1 MILTSDVPVGSASG
15 HGARTLIIGLALAL
29 AACDGSNPIGP
40 SNQPE
45 VANNPDNFQFQAS
58 NLVRTTQTLTYSW
71 TNTADIANVDQSGRI
86 DSGEA
91 TLILRDASGHE
102 VYSRTLTS
110 TGTFKSSSGTAG
122 SWRIE
127 VRLTEVTG
135 TLNFRVQ
142 RGT

>member
-1 MILTSDVPVGSASG
+1 MILILGF
-15 HGARTLIIGLALAL
+15 TLSFAL
-29 AACDGSNPIGP
+29 AACGDGNPIGP

-45 VANNPDNFQFQAS
+45 VGNNPDNFQFQAS
-58 NLVRTTQTLTYSW
+58 NLVRTAQTLIYTW
-71 TNTADIANVDQSGRI
+71 TNTASVANVDQSGRI

-91 TLILRDASGHE
+91 TLSLRDASGQE

-127 VRLTEVTG
+127 VRLTGVTG
-135 TLNFRVQ
+135 TVNFRVQ

>member
-1 MILTSDVPVGSASG
+1 MILILGF
-15 HGARTLIIGLALAL
+15 TLSFAL
-29 AACDGSNPIGP
+29 AACGDGNPIGP

-45 VANNPDNFQFQAS
+45 VGNNPDNFQFQAS
-58 NLVRTTQTLTYSW
+58 NLVRTTQTLIYTW
-71 TNTADIANVDQSGRI
+71 TNTASVANVDQSGRI

-91 TLILRDASGHE
+91 TLSLRDASGQE

-122 SWRIE
+122 PWRIE
-127 VRLTEVTG
+127 LRLTGVTG
-135 TLNFRVQ
+135 TVNLRVQ

>member
-1 MILTSDVPVGSASG
+1 VRRRQPDRPVEPA
-15 HGARTLIIGLALAL
+15 
-29 AACDGSNPIGP
+29 
-40 SNQPE
+40 E
-45 VANNPDNFQFQAS
+45 VGNNPDNFQFQAS
-58 NLVRTTQTLTYSW
+58 NLVRTTQTLTYTW
-71 TNTADIANVDQSGRI
+71 TNTASAANVDQSGRI

-91 TLILRDASGHE
+91 TLSLRDASGQE

-122 SWRIE
+122 SWRLE

>member
-1 MILTSDVPVGSASG
+1 MILILGF
-15 HGARTLIIGLALAL
+15 TLSFAL
-29 AACDGSNPIGP
+29 AACGDGNPIGP

-45 VANNPDNFQFQAS
+45 VGNNPDNFQFQAS
-58 NLVRTTQTLTYSW
+58 NLVRTTQTLIYTW
-71 TNTADIANVDQSGRI
+71 TNTASVANVDQSGRI

-91 TLILRDASGHE
+91 TLSLHDASGQN

-122 SWRIE
+122 SWRLE
-127 VRLTEVTG
+127 VRLTGVTG

>member
-1 MILTSDVPVGSASG
+1 MILILGF
-15 HGARTLIIGLALAL
+15 TLSLAL
-29 AACDGSNPIGP
+29 AACGDGNPIGP

-45 VANNPDNFQFQAS
+45 VGNNPDNFQFQAS
-58 NLVRTTQTLTYSW
+58 NLVRTTQTLIYTW
-71 TNTADIANVDQSGRI
+71 TNTASVANVDQSGRI

-91 TLILRDASGHE
+91 TLSLRDASGQE

-122 SWRIE
+122 SWRLE
-127 VRLTEVTG
+127 VRLTGVTG

>member
-1 MILTSDVPVGSASG
+1 MILILGF
-15 HGARTLIIGLALAL
+15 TLSFAL
-29 AACDGSNPIGP
+29 AACGDGNPIGP

-45 VANNPDNFQFQAS
+45 VGNNPDNFQFQAS
-58 NLVRTTQTLTYSW
+58 NLVRTTQTLIYTW
-71 TNTADIANVDQSGRI
+71 TNTASVANVDQSGRI

-91 TLILRDASGHE
+91 TLSLRDASGQE
-102 VYSRTLTS
+102 VYGRTLTS

-122 SWRIE
+122 SWRLE
-127 VRLTEVTG
+127 VRLTGVTG

>member
-1 MILTSDVPVGSASG
+1 MILILGF
-15 HGARTLIIGLALAL
+15 TLSFAL
-29 AACDGSNPIGP
+29 AACGDGNPIGP

-45 VANNPDNFQFQAS
+45 VGNNPDNFQFQAS
-58 NLVRTTQTLTYSW
+58 NLVRTTQTLIYTW
-71 TNTADIANVDQSGRI
+71 TNTASVANVDQSGRI

-91 TLILRDASGHE
+91 TLSLRDASGQE

-122 SWRIE
+122 SWRLE
-127 VRLTEVTG
+127 VRLTGVTG

>member
-1 MILTSDVPVGSASG
+1 MI
-15 HGARTLIIGLALAL
+15 LIIGFTLSFAL
-29 AACDGSNPIGP
+29 AACGDGNPIGP

-45 VANNPDNFQFQAS
+45 VGNNPDNFQFQAS
-58 NLVRTTQTLTYSW
+58 NLVRTTQTFTYTW
-71 TNTADIANVDQSGRI
+71 TNTASVANVDQSGRI

-91 TLILRDASGHE
+91 TLSLRDASGQE

-127 VRLTEVTG
+127 VRLTGVTG
-135 TLNFRVQ
+135 TVNFRVQ

>member
-1 MILTSDVPVGSASG
+1 MILILGF
-15 HGARTLIIGLALAL
+15 TLSFAL
-29 AACDGSNPIGP
+29 AACGDGNPIGP

-58 NLVRTTQTLTYSW
+58 NLVRTTQTLTYTW
-71 TNTADIANVDQSGRI
+71 TNTASVANVDQSGRI

-91 TLILRDASGHE
+91 TLSLRDASGQE

-127 VRLTEVTG
+127 VRLTGVTG
-135 TLNFRVQ
+135 TVNFRVQ